1 MVSAGA
7 GRNALPCGVVG
18 FLGDGKSVGLRSNDV
33 VGRKQ
38 TRRNSSQISALK
50 NKIRNNLFYP

>member
-18 FLGDGKSVGLRSNDV
+18 FLGDGKSVGLRSADV
-33 VGRKQ
+33 VGGGSE
-38 TRRNSSQISALK
+38 TD
-50 NKIRNNLFYP
+50 